1 MNLLRR
7 NKRLAIFSITAI
19 TIGLLSF
26 GPADNYFEISKNI
39 EIFTSLYREL
49 NVYYVDETRPGDLM
63 KKGID
68 AMLTSLDPYTIY
80 YPESKIEDYQ
90 FMTTGQY
97 GGIGA
102 LIQTIDEEI
111 VITEPYEG
119 FAAAKGGLRAGDVI
133 LAVDGKSIAGK
144 SQDEISDILKGQ
156 AGTSVNIRFRRPG
169 IDLPQEVELKRE
181 DIKIPDVP
189 FYDMINSS
197 TGYIR
202 LTGFTQTASNE
213 VRSAFKELKDKRG
226 MQQLILDLR
235 GNGGGLLK
243 EAVNIVN
250 FFVPKGTEIV
260 STKGKIEEWNR
271 SHSALN
277 EPLDVSI
284 PLVVLVDGMSAS
296 ASEIV
301 AGALQDLDRAVVI
314 GAETFGKGLVQ
325 QTKDLSYN
333 TKLKLTV
340 AKYYIP
346 SGRCIQRLDYSHKDD
361 SGKASSV
368 PDSLIK
374 PFKTARGRPV
384 FDGRG
389 ISPDVTVDAQTI
401 SHILNGLLSN
411 NIIFKFATE
420 FRNSAD
426 SLNNSPETFSLSD
439 KDYEAFKN
447 MALKDDFKYNT
458 DTELAF
464 EDLKAIAAEEKY
476 LTGAEGDFDA
486 LFAKIQ
492 PNKETDLEKFKTEI
506 KEFIE
511 NEIVSRY
518 YYQSGRIRYDLK
530 HDPVVDR
537 SLKVLSG
544 DYNDI
549 LGLR

>member
-1 MNLLRR
+1 MNLLSK
-7 NKRLAIFSITAI
+7 NKRVAGLAIVTLAG
-19 TIGLLSF
+19 GLLAF

-68 AMLTSLDPYTIY
+68 AMLSSLDPYTVY

-102 LIQTIDEEI
+102 LIQTIDGEV
-111 VITEPYEG
+111 VISEPYEG
-119 FAAAKGGLRAGDVI
+119 FAAAKAGLRAGDVI
-133 LAVDGKSIAGK
+133 VEVDGKSISGK
-144 SQDEISDILKGQ
+144 TQDEISDILKGQ
-156 AGTSVNIRFRRPG
+156 AGTGVKINFRRPG
-169 IDLPQEVELKRE
+169 TDGLQQVELKRE

-189 FYDMINSS
+189 FYDMIDEQ

-202 LTGFTQTASNE
+202 LTGFTQSASNE
-213 VRSAFKELKDKRG
+213 VRNAFRDLKDKRG
-226 MQQLILDLR
+226 MQRLILDLR

-271 SHSALN
+271 NHSALN
-277 EPLDVSI
+277 EPLDASM

-301 AGALQDLDRAVVI
+301 AGALQDLDRAVVV
-314 GAETFGKGLVQ
+314 GTETFGKGLVQ

-346 SGRCIQRLDYSHKDD
+346 SGRCIQRLDYSHKDE
-361 SGKASSV
+361 SGKANSV

-374 PFKTARGRPV
+374 PFKTLKGRPV

-389 ISPDVTVDAQTI
+389 IMPDVAVEAQTM
-401 SHILNGLLSN
+401 SHILNGLLTN
-411 NIIFKFATE
+411 NIIFKYATD
-420 FRNSAD
+420 FRSKTD
-426 SLNNSPETFSLSD
+426 SLTSAPETFALSD
-439 KDYEAFKN
+439 QNYDEFKN
-447 MALKDDFKYNT
+447 LALKHEFKYNT

-464 EDLKAIAAEEKY
+464 EELKAIAQEEKY
-476 LTGAEGDFDA
+476 LAGAENDFDE
-486 LFAKIQ
+486 LFAKIR
-492 PNKETDLEKFKTEI
+492 PKKETDLDKFKGEI
-506 KEFIE
+506 KEFLE

-518 YYQSGRIRYDLK
+518 YFQNGRIRYDLK
-530 HDPVVDR
+530 HDPAVKR
-537 SLKVLSG
+537 SLEVLSG
-544 DYNDI
+544 EYNDI